1 MNIVLILL
9 CIGFFILTIFWV
21 VFDYRLSRF
30 KKDLNDCKNLIDLT
44 NKIQDKSNL
53 DIHNLSYNL
62 DNITKQVTDAS
73 LQEYA
78 NTAVSEALDGV
89 DFDLEK
95 YDNAIKA
102 MWQAIGT
109 QKKRLDRIDPVKREP
124 IDPAENLKHQSELM
138 DKMLKQST
146 DIYAEKLSKKNAEK
160 VSADNKPY
168 VYTSIRITPEDIKDA
183 LYSKLDSQTAV
194 GIDLAQGGDF
204 YKDQNGPHKAT
215 IVSPARG
222 SGKDLYSKYMEK
234 LNDAKDNFPASKE
247 SDTVAFHSDPEIDQ
261 YATTQIPTFAN
272 NSVEDLDKTMDI
284 SEFFTRVK
292 NDNFGGKQNG

>member
-1 MNIVLILL
+1 MTIVLVAV
-9 CIGFFILTIFWV
+9 CIVLTILCVNLYFE
-21 VFDYRLSRF
+21 LTSL
-30 KKDLNDCKNLIDLT
+30 KKDLDEYKDTTSTVLT
-44 NKIQDKSNL
+44 DVINRNTYHNN
-53 DIHNLSYNL
+53 DIHRLFTDVNNLNET
-62 DNITKQVTDAS
+62 ITEPKM
-73 LQEYA
+73 QEYA

-89 DFDLEK
+89 DFDLER

-109 QKKRLDRIDPVKREP
+109 QKKRLDKIDPIKREP

-146 DIYAEKLSKKNAEK
+146 DIYAEKLSKSNLINNAI
-160 VSADNKPY
+160 S
-168 VYTSIRITPEDIKDA
+168 TSDLLTPDMKHH
-183 LYSKLDSQTAV
+183 KQTPIV
-194 GIDLAQGGDF
+194 GIDSTEKVDF
-204 YKDQNGPHKAT
+204 YKDQNGVHKDT
-215 IVSPARG
+215 IVTPARG

-247 SDTVAFHSDPEIDQ
+247 SNTVTFPSDPEIDQ

-272 NSVEDLDKTMDI
+272 NSVADLDETMDI

-292 NDNFGGKQNG
+292 NN

>member
-1 MNIVLILL
+1 MTIVLVAVCTVLTIL
-9 CIGFFILTIFWV
+9 CISLYFKVNGL
-21 VFDYRLSRF
+21 
-30 KKDLNDCKNLIDLT
+30 KKDLDDCKNLIDLT

-53 DIHNLSYNL
+53 DISNLSRIL
-62 DNITKQVTDAS
+62 DDVAKKVGNAR

-89 DFDLEK
+89 DFDLER

-109 QKKRLDRIDPVKREP
+109 QKKRLDKIDPVKREP

-146 DIYAEKLSKKNAEK
+146 DIYAEKLSK
-160 VSADNKPY
+160 NKA
-168 VYTSIRITPEDIKDA
+168 TGM
-183 LYSKLDSQTAV
+183 SQT
-194 GIDLAQGGDF
+194 
-204 YKDQNGPHKAT
+204 GPVMEEK
-215 IVSPARG
+215 
-222 SGKDLYSKYMEK
+222 GKLYSKYMEK
-234 LNDAKDNFPASKE
+234 LNDVKDNFPAAKE
-247 SDTVAFHSDPEIDQ
+247 PDTAAFPSDPEIEQ

-272 NSVEDLDKTMDI
+272 NSVADLDETMDI

-292 NDNFGGKQNG
+292 NN

>member
-1 MNIVLILL
+1 MTIILVAV
-9 CIGFFILTIFWV
+9 CTVLTILFINLY
-21 VFDYRLSRF
+21 FKLTSL
-30 KKDLNDCKNLIDLT
+30 KKDLDEYKNTTSTALT
-44 NKIQDKSNL
+44 DVINRNAYHNN
-53 DIHNLSYNL
+53 DIHRLFTDVNNLNET
-62 DNITKQVTDAS
+62 ITEPKM
-73 LQEYA
+73 QEYA

-89 DFDLEK
+89 DFDLER

-109 QKKRLDRIDPVKREP
+109 QKKRLDKIDPVKREP

-146 DIYAEKLSKKNAEK
+146 DIYAEKLSKSNSINNSISTSDLLTPEMKHPKKTPIIGIDSTEK
-160 VSADNKPY
+160 V
-168 VYTSIRITPEDIKDA
+168 
-183 LYSKLDSQTAV
+183 
-194 GIDLAQGGDF
+194 DF
-204 YKDQNGPHKAT
+204 YKNQNGVHKAT
-215 IVSPARG
+215 IVTPARG

-247 SDTVAFHSDPEIDQ
+247 SDTVYFPSDPEIDQ

-272 NSVEDLDKTMDI
+272 NSVADLDETMDI

-292 NDNFGGKQNG
+292 NN

>member
-1 MNIVLILL
+1 MTTIILLVAVCTVLTFL
-9 CIGFFILTIFWV
+9 CIGLCFKLASLDKDYKEYKELILNNVNHIM
-21 VFDYRLSRF
+21 SRQDHLNSYVA
-30 KKDLNDCKNLIDLT
+30 DLNIRVNG
-44 NKIQDKSNL
+44 
-53 DIHNLSYNL
+53 Y
-62 DNITKQVTDAS
+62 ITEPKM
-73 LQEYA
+73 QEYA

-89 DFDLEK
+89 DFDLER

-109 QKKRLDRIDPVKREP
+109 QKKRLDKIDPVKREP

-146 DIYAEKLSKKNAEK
+146 DIYAEKLSKSNLTKN
-160 VSADNKPY
+160 
-168 VYTSIRITPEDIKDA
+168 
-183 LYSKLDSQTAV
+183 DSQTPII
-194 GIDLAQGGDF
+194 GIDSTEKVDF
-204 YKDQNGPHKAT
+204 YKYQNDVHKST
-215 IVSPARG
+215 IVTPERG

-247 SDTVAFHSDPEIDQ
+247 SDTVAFPSDPEISQ

-272 NSVEDLDKTMDI
+272 NSVADLDETMDI

-292 NDNFGGKQNG
+292 NN

>member
-1 MNIVLILL
+1 MTIVLVAV
-9 CIGFFILTIFWV
+9 CTILTILCVNLYFK
-21 VFDYRLSRF
+21 LAAL

-53 DIHNLSYNL
+53 DIHNISYNL

-78 NTAVSEALDGV
+78 NTAVSDALDGV

-109 QKKRLDRIDPVKREP
+109 QKKRLDKIDPVKREP

-146 DIYAEKLSKKNAEK
+146 DIYAEKLSKASAPSSTHTLALEDLPDHSFHQEDFNQLYSKSNLAKNDLQTPILGIDSAEK
-160 VSADNKPY
+160 V
-168 VYTSIRITPEDIKDA
+168 
-183 LYSKLDSQTAV
+183 
-194 GIDLAQGGDF
+194 DF
-204 YKDQNGPHKAT
+204 YKDQNGAHKAT
-215 IVSPARG
+215 VLTPARG

-234 LNDAKDNFPASKE
+234 LNDVKDNFPATKE
-247 SDTVAFHSDPEIDQ
+247 SDTVAFPSDPEIDQ

-272 NSVEDLDKTMDI
+272 NSVEDLDETMDI

-292 NDNFGGKQNG
+292 NN

>member
-1 MNIVLILL
+1 MTIILVAV
-9 CIGFFILTIFWV
+9 CTVLTILFINLY
-21 VFDYRLSRF
+21 FKLTSL
-30 KKDLNDCKNLIDLT
+30 KKDLDEYKNTTSTALT
-44 NKIQDKSNL
+44 DVINRNAYHNN
-53 DIHNLSYNL
+53 DIHRLFTDINNLNET
-62 DNITKQVTDAS
+62 ITEPKM
-73 LQEYA
+73 QELA

-89 DFDLEK
+89 DFDLER

-109 QKKRLDRIDPVKREP
+109 QKKRLDKIDPVKREP

-146 DIYAEKLSKKNAEK
+146 DIYAEKLSKSNSINNSISTGDLLTPDMKHPKKTPIIGIDSTEK
-160 VSADNKPY
+160 VN
-168 VYTSIRITPEDIKDA
+168 
-183 LYSKLDSQTAV
+183 
-194 GIDLAQGGDF
+194 F
-204 YKDQNGPHKAT
+204 YKDQNGVHKAT
-215 IVSPARG
+215 IVTPARG

-247 SDTVAFHSDPEIDQ
+247 SDTVSFPSDPEIDQ

-272 NSVEDLDKTMDI
+272 NSVADLDETMDI

-292 NDNFGGKQNG
+292 NN

>member
-1 MNIVLILL
+1 MTIVLVAV
-9 CIGFFILTIFWV
+9 CTVLTILCVGLYFKV
-21 VFDYRLSRF
+21 NGL

-44 NKIQDKSNL
+44 NKIQDKSNM

-62 DNITKQVTDAS
+62 DNITKQVTDVS

-78 NTAVSEALDGV
+78 NTAVSDALDGV
-89 DFDLEK
+89 DFDLER

-109 QKKRLDRIDPVKREP
+109 QKKRLDKIDPVKREP

-146 DIYAEKLSKKNAEK
+146 DIYAEKLSKSNSINNAISTGDLLTPEMKRPKQTPIIEIDSTEK
-160 VSADNKPY
+160 V
-168 VYTSIRITPEDIKDA
+168 
-183 LYSKLDSQTAV
+183 
-194 GIDLAQGGDF
+194 DF
-204 YKDQNGPHKAT
+204 YKDQDGVHKAT
-215 IVSPARG
+215 IITPARG

-247 SDTVAFHSDPEIDQ
+247 SDTVAFPSDPEIEQ

-272 NSVEDLDKTMDI
+272 NSVEDLDETMDI

-292 NDNFGGKQNG
+292 NN

>member
-1 MNIVLILL
+1 MTIVLTLL
-9 CIGFFILTIFWV
+9 CIGFVILTIFWV

-62 DNITKQVTDAS
+62 DNITKQVTDTS

-146 DIYAEKLSKKNAEK
+146 DIYAEKLSKK
-160 VSADNKPY
+160 
-168 VYTSIRITPEDIKDA
+168 
-183 LYSKLDSQTAV
+183 
-194 GIDLAQGGDF
+194 
-204 YKDQNGPHKAT
+204 KAT
-215 IVSPARG
+215 GMSRTEPVFEEK
-222 SGKDLYSKYMEK
+222 GKLYSKYMEK
-234 LNDAKDNFPASKE
+234 LNDVKDNFPAAKE
-247 SDTVAFHSDPEIDQ
+247 SDTAAFPSDPEIEQ

-272 NSVEDLDKTMDI
+272 NSVADLDETMDI

-292 NDNFGGKQNG
+292 NN

>member
-1 MNIVLILL
+1 MTIVLVAV
-9 CIGFFILTIFWV
+9 CTVLTILCVNLYFK
-21 VFDYRLSRF
+21 LTSL
-30 KKDLNDCKNLIDLT
+30 KKDLDEYKDTTSTVLT
-44 NKIQDKSNL
+44 DIINRNTYHNN
-53 DIHNLSYNL
+53 DIHRLFTDVNNLNKT
-62 DNITKQVTDAS
+62 IAEPKM
-73 LQEYA
+73 QELA

-89 DFDLEK
+89 DFDLER

-109 QKKRLDRIDPVKREP
+109 QKKRLDKIDPVKREP

-168 VYTSIRITPEDIKDA
+168 VYASTRITPEDIKDA
-183 LYSKLDSQTAV
+183 LYSKIDSQTAV
-194 GIDLAQGGDF
+194 GIDSTEKVDF
-204 YKDQNGPHKAT
+204 YKDQNGVHKAT
-215 IVSPARG
+215 IVTPARG

-234 LNDAKDNFPASKE
+234 LNDAKDNFPVTKE
-247 SDTVAFHSDPEIDQ
+247 SDTVAFPSDPEIDQ
-261 YATTQIPTFAN
+261 YATTQIHTFAN
-272 NSVEDLDKTMDI
+272 NSVADLDETMDI

-292 NDNFGGKQNG
+292 NN

>member
-21 VFDYRLSRF
+21 VFDYRLRRF

-109 QKKRLDRIDPVKREP
+109 QKKRLDKIDPVKREP

-146 DIYAEKLSKKNAEK
+146 DIYAEKLSKASTPSSAHTLALEDFKSNLIKN
-160 VSADNKPY
+160 
-168 VYTSIRITPEDIKDA
+168 
-183 LYSKLDSQTAV
+183 DSQTPIV

-204 YKDQNGPHKAT
+204 YKDQNGVHKAT
-215 IVSPARG
+215 VLTPARG

-234 LNDAKDNFPASKE
+234 LNDVKDDFPASKE
-247 SDTVAFHSDPEIDQ
+247 SDTVAFPSDPEIDQ

-272 NSVEDLDKTMDI
+272 NSVEDLDETMDI

-292 NDNFGGKQNG
+292 NN

>member
-1 MNIVLILL
+1 MTIVLVAVCTVLTIL
-9 CIGFFILTIFWV
+9 CIGLCLKLASLDKDYKEYKELILNNVNHIM
-21 VFDYRLSRF
+21 SRQDHLNSYVA
-30 KKDLNDCKNLIDLT
+30 DLNIRVNG
-44 NKIQDKSNL
+44 
-53 DIHNLSYNL
+53 Y
-62 DNITKQVTDAS
+62 ITEPKM
-73 LQEYA
+73 QEYA
-78 NTAVSEALDGV
+78 NTAVSDALDGV

-168 VYTSIRITPEDIKDA
+168 VYTSTRITPEDIKDT

-204 YKDQNGPHKAT
+204 YKDQNGVHKAT
-215 IVSPARG
+215 IVTPARG

-247 SDTVAFHSDPEIDQ
+247 SDTVAFPSDPEIDQ

-272 NSVEDLDKTMDI
+272 NSVEDLDETMDI

-292 NDNFGGKQNG
+292 NN

>member
-1 MNIVLILL
+1 MTIVLVAVCTVLTFL
-9 CIGFFILTIFWV
+9 CINLYFKLAGLQKDSDGYSKAILELCQDQV
-21 VFDYRLSRF
+21 KLKKENDDLYRKF
-30 KKDLNDCKNLIDLT
+30 VCMT
-44 NKIQDKSNL
+44 NNVSEPKM
-53 DIHNLSYNL
+53 
-62 DNITKQVTDAS
+62 
-73 LQEYA
+73 QEYA
-78 NTAVSEALDGV
+78 NAAVSEALDGV
-89 DFDLEK
+89 DFDLER

-109 QKKRLDRIDPVKREP
+109 QKKRLDKIDPVKREP

-146 DIYAEKLSKKNAEK
+146 DIYAEKLSKRNVEK

-168 VYTSIRITPEDIKDA
+168 VYLSTRITPEDIKDT
-183 LYSKLDSQTAV
+183 LYSKIDSQTPIV
-194 GIDLAQGGDF
+194 GIDSTEKGDF
-204 YKDQNGPHKAT
+204 YKDQDGPHKTT

-234 LNDAKDNFPASKE
+234 LNDVKDNFPATKE
-247 SDTVAFHSDPEIDQ
+247 PDTTAFPSDPEIEQ

-272 NSVEDLDKTMDI
+272 NSVEDLDETMDI

-292 NDNFGGKQNG
+292 NN